1 MRVMDLAHWPPDTG
15 GAFDARNHR
24 FSISSGEVVIERVTR
39 ISDRRI
45 TFICSFEGRAHT
57 YDLTAPDAR
66 TAEELKRILESNV
79 GLTLFSVGTIE
90 IPPDPS

>member
-1 MRVMDLAHWPPDTG
+1 MRVMDLPHWPPDTG

-24 FSISSGEVVIERVTR
+24 FAISSEDVVIERVTR

-45 TFICSFEGRAHT
+45 TFVCSFEGRAHT
-57 YDLTAPDAR
+57 YDFATPDAR
-66 TAEELKRILESNV
+66 TAQKLKNILENNV

-90 IPPDPS
+90 IPPEPS